1 MLKKQYTVNQFESPP
16 MPTKW
21 TGDERRFYVR
31 LVEILERLYN
41 ATIGPNKIRRGA
53 ITEEKLAAGAVTG
66 YALCEGAVDTAHIK
80 NAAITSAKIG
90 TAEIK
95 TANIEDAAITS
106 AKIGNAAVTTA
117 KIGEAAIQS
126 ANIDVAEIKTAS
138 VMHGFVTTAL
148 IDTGAVGT
156 AQIADGSITDAK
168 IVELTASKITA
179 GVINVNRLLLSGTV
193 YDEHGLP
200 TIKSLIYYINHQ
212 GELESTSYTDKY
224 ETLDGEMLTDG
235 SVDSTQLA
243 DLAVTTGKLAND
255 AVTADKLVA
264 GAVTAGKIAA
274 NAVTANE
281 IAANAV
287 TADKIDANAVTAVK
301 IAADA
306 IQTSH
311 ISSEVGRELNL
322 SSNTSIN
329 TIVATQTGALNTA
342 MDELRGDIEAGTVSR
357 EDYEAFLSDY
367 ATAYAAVRQAADSLE
382 IAVGEMNSFVSQM
395 ETYFRFT
402 QAGLEI
408 GKTDSSYTSLFSNSA
423 WSILQDGFEVL
434 RISEFATRMSRLHVE
449 ELITMGSTPA
459 NFAIVNGGLAIYM
472 G

>member
-41 ATIGPNKIRRGA
+41 ATIGSNKIRRGA

-66 YALCEGAVDTAHIK
+66 YALGEGVVDTVHIK
-80 NAAITSAKIG
+80 DAAIVSAKIG
-90 TAEIK
+90 TAQIK
-95 TANIEDAAITS
+95 TANIEDAAITT
-106 AKIGNAAVTTA
+106 AKIGQAAVTSA

-126 ANIDVAEIKTAS
+126 ANIDIAEIQNAS

-156 AQIADGSITDAK
+156 AQIADGSITNAK
-168 IVELTASKITA
+168 IVDLVASKITA
-179 GVINVNRLLLSGTV
+179 GIINVNRLLLSGTT
-193 YDEHGLP
+193 YDEHGQP
-200 TIKSLIYYINHQ
+200 VQKSLIYYLNHQ
-212 GELESTSYTDKY
+212 GELESTEYTDKY
-224 ETLDGEMLTDG
+224 ETLDGDMLTDG
-235 SVDSTQLA
+235 TVDTDQLA
-243 DLAVTTGKLAND
+243 NSAITTSKLADD

-264 GAVTAGKIAA
+264 GSVTAGK
-274 NAVTANE
+274 

-287 TADKIDANAVTAVK
+287 TADKIDANAVTAAK
-301 IAADA
+301 IAAEA

-311 ISSEVGRELNL
+311 ISSEVGRDLNL

-329 TIVATQTGALNTA
+329 TMVAAQAGELNTA
-342 MDELRGDIEAGTVSR
+342 MEGLRGEIEAGTVSR
-357 EDYEAFLSDY
+357 EDYEAFLSNY
-367 ATAYAAVRQAADSLE
+367 AQTYSAVRQAADQLE
-382 IAVGEMNSFVSQM
+382 IAVGEMNGFVSQL

-402 QAGLEI
+402 QDGLEI

-423 WSILQDGFEVL
+423 WSILQDGLEVL
-434 RISEFATRMSRLHVE
+434 RIAEFSTKMSRLHVE
-449 ELITMGSTPA
+449 ELITMGATPA
-459 NFAIVNGGLAIYM
+459 NFAIINGGLAIYM

>member
-41 ATIGPNKIRRGA
+41 ATIGSNKIRRGA

-66 YALCEGAVDTAHIK
+66 YALGEGVVDTVHIK
-80 NAAITSAKIG
+80 DAAIVSAKIG
-90 TAEIK
+90 TAQIK
-95 TANIEDAAITS
+95 TANIEDAAITT
-106 AKIGNAAVTTA
+106 AKIGQAAVTSA

-126 ANIDVAEIKTAS
+126 ANIDIAEIQNAS

-156 AQIADGSITDAK
+156 AQIADGSITNAK
-168 IVELTASKITA
+168 IVDLVASKITA
-179 GVINVNRLLLSGTV
+179 GIINVNRLLLSGTT
-193 YDEHGLP
+193 YDEHGQP
-200 TIKSLIYYINHQ
+200 VQKSLIYYLNHQ
-212 GELESTSYTDKY
+212 GELESTEYADKY
-224 ETLDGEMLTDG
+224 ETLDGDMLTDG
-235 SVDSTQLA
+235 TVNTDQLTNSAITTSKLA
-243 DLAVTTGKLAND
+243 DD
-255 AVTADKLVA
+255 AVTADKLIA

-287 TADKIDANAVTAVK
+287 TADKIDANAVTAAK
-301 IAADA
+301 IAAEA

-311 ISSEVGRELNL
+311 ISSEVGRDLNL

-329 TIVATQTGALNTA
+329 TMVAAQAGELNTA
-342 MDELRGDIEAGTVSR
+342 MEGLRSELEAGTVSR

-367 ATAYAAVRQAADSLE
+367 AQAYSAVRQAADQLE
-382 IAVGEMNSFVSQM
+382 IAVGEMNGFVSQL

-402 QAGLEI
+402 QDGLEI

-423 WSILQDGFEVL
+423 WSILQDGLEVL
-434 RISEFATRMSRLHVE
+434 RIAEFSTRMSRMHVE
-449 ELITMGSTPA
+449 EMITMGDTPA
-459 NFAIVNGGLAIYM
+459 NFAIINGGLAIYM